1 MNLKT
6 PTNLVFYISVALAVL
21 GLLGTI
27 VSSLPFVGT
36 YAFILLLVAF
46 VLLALGVTV
55 PGL

>member
-6 PTNLVFYISVALAVL
+6 PTNMIFYITAALAVL
-21 GLLGTI
+21 ALIL
-27 VSSLPFVGT
+27 SFVGGFGT
-36 YAFILLLVAF
+36 LAFWGIVVAF